1 MSSPHEA
8 ESRGEDDLM
17 RGKGI
22 SVVVSGPSG
31 VGKSTLCKQ
40 MIERVPRTTLSI
52 SYTTRKPRSGERDGV
67 EYWFVEEEKFHA
79 MVRDDAFV
87 EWAEVYGRQYGTPKR
102 PLLEAMDGGVDVLL
116 EIDTQGAKQIME
128 RLQQAVFVFVAPPS
142 LDVLKTRLDRRGAE
156 TPEEIQ
162 QRLQGARNEMANVKA
177 YHYLIRNED
186 LHQATKELESV
197 ILAERIKTHR
207 LSDDWFGDD
216 GVRDPLTMREMAI

>member
-1 MSSPHEA
+1 MP
-8 ESRGEDDLM
+8 
-17 RGKGI
+17 GKGRA
-22 SVVVSGPSG
+22 VVVSGPSG
-31 VGKSTLCKQ
+31 VGKSTLCKE

-79 MVRDDAFV
+79 MVREDAFV

-102 PLLEAMDGGVDVLL
+102 PLLEAMDEGADVLL

-128 RLQQAVFVFVAPPS
+128 RLQAVFVFVAPPS

-162 QRLQGARNEMANVKA
+162 QRLQGAKHEIANVTA

-186 LHQATKELESV
+186 LNQAAKELESV

-207 LSDDWFGDD
+207 LNDDWFADD

>member
-102 PLLEAMDGGVDVLL
+102 PLLEAMDAGADVLL

-128 RLQQAVFVFVAPPS
+128 RLQAVFVFVAPPS

-162 QRLQGARNEMANVKA
+162 QRLQGARNEIANVKA

-186 LHQATKELESV
+186 LRQATKELESV

-207 LSDDWFGDD
+207 LSDDWFADD